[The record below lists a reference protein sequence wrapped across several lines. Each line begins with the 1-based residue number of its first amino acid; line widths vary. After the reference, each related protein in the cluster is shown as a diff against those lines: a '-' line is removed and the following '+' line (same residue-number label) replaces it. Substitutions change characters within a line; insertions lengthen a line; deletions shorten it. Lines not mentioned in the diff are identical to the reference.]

1 MAATLKLLGYVSVT
15 DDNEHDILLAP
26 GAVVPVDTIY
36 MLGLI
41 TIAAVDPTGVG
52 FVYHVPSGGTRD
64 SAAIIGVVNR
74 HGTIQ
79 TTEFIKG
86 GVVLEEGDKLMFSG
100 SGLTRC
106 NVYAFGVELT

>member
-15 DDNEHDILLAP
+15 DDNEHDVLLAP
-26 GAVVPVDTIY
+26 GAVVPVDTTY
-36 MLGLI
+36 MLGLV
-41 TIAAVDPTGVG
+41 TMAAVDPTGTG
-52 FVYHVPSGGTRD
+52 FLYHVPSGGTRD
-64 SAAIIGVVNR
+64 SAAIIGVVKPV
-74 HGTIQ
+74 GSVQ

-106 NVYAFGVELT
+106 NIYAFGVELT